1 MGLMMLRIPIFI
13 DLSFSKDCLLG
24 MEPQLS
30 KYWNIYWVLI
40 ALRLTKSGI
49 EYVILAG
56 SSFFPSSSAKSRLLS
71 VMVVVLARAA
81 RDFSRILG
89 FLAPEIENF
98 RWPAGAC
105 AQSSVPAQQVLEY
118 LLGLNDYCKY

>member
-1 MGLMMLRIPIFI
+1 MTTTLGITKKIE
-13 DLSFSKDCLLG
+13 LSHSKDWYCG
-24 MEPQLS
+24 VDSQHS

-71 VMVVVLARAA
+71 VVVDVLARAA

-98 RWPAGAC
+98 AGP
-105 AQSSVPAQQVLEY
+105 QGPVLRVASQLSNY
-118 LLGLNDYCKY
+118 WNIY